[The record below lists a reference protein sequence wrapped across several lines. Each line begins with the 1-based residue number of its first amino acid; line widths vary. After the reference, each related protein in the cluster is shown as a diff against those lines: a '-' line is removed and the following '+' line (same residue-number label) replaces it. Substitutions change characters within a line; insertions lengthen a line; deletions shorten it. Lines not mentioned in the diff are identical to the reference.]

1 MEDIFMKKV
10 RAVIVCLMA
19 MVMLTG
25 CLGLNMEM
33 TVNEDGTCGYTLT
46 YYYEQSTFELMKEDA
61 KNSVLTC
68 GDFAQDTKTINGKTY
83 QAFSKTFSFASR
95 EELKNFLTNDA
106 VYLAK
111 FKQDSKAADKYTA
124 DSFHAPFKNV
134 TLTADTFIGEAG
146 TNNYTSMSTKQAQA
160 SKTQNNARA
169 LDVAQVSSQ
178 LKGKSVNEYY
188 KALGLIMDIS
198 IVLPKPIKESNGAAE
213 GNKVTWNLDNLP
225 DDSKL
230 IATCGDTPII
240 SGDKETP
247 KIQGVRNNALTK
259 KAVLVKVTDNV
270 SVKEVTING
279 KRFNVSQFKLAKS
292 GRYTI
297 KAVDANG
304 NVSVLKFTIDA
315 KAPVFKGVRHG
326 KVYRKKVT
334 VKVSDANGIRY
345 IKVNGKKQKARKKL
359 VIRKKGKNTVIACD
373 KAGNQSKVVFT
384 IK

>member
-1 MEDIFMKKV
+1 MKKMK
-10 RAVIVCLMA
+10 AVIACLLA
-19 MVMLTG
+19 MIMLTG
-25 CLGLNMEM
+25 CLGLNTEM
-33 TVNEDGTCGYTLT
+33 TINEDGTCGYTLT
-46 YYYEQSTFELMKEDA
+46 YYYEQSTFELMKDDA
-61 KNSVLTC
+61 SSSMLTC
-68 GDFAQDTKTINGKTY
+68 GDFSQDTKMINGKTY
-83 QAFSKTFSFASR
+83 QSFSRTFSFASR
-95 EELKNFLTNDA
+95 DELKNFLTNDA

-111 FKQDSKAADKYTA
+111 FKQDSKAADKYTS

-146 TNNYTSMSTKQAQA
+146 TNNYTSMSTKSAQS
-160 SKTQNNARA
+160 SKTQNNAQT
-169 LDVAQVSSQ
+169 LDVAQMSSQ
-178 LKGKSVNEYY
+178 LKGKSLNEYY
-188 KALGLIMDIS
+188 KALGIIVDIS
-198 IVLPKPIKESNGAAE
+198 LVLPQPVREANGAVE

-230 IATCGDTPII
+230 VATCGDTPII
-240 SGDKETP
+240 SGDKEAP
-247 KIQGVRNNALTK
+247 KIQGIKNNAITK
-259 KAVLVKVTDNV
+259 KTVSVKVTDNV

-279 KRFNVSQFKLAKS
+279 KHFNMSQFKLAKS

-304 NVSVLKFTIDA
+304 NVSTVKFTIDT

-326 KVYRKKVT
+326 KV
-334 VKVSDANGIRY
+334 
-345 IKVNGKKQKARKKL
+345 NGKKQKVKKKL

>member
-1 MEDIFMKKV
+1 M
-10 RAVIVCLMA
+10 
-19 MVMLTG
+19 
-25 CLGLNMEM
+25 
-33 TVNEDGTCGYTLT
+33 
-46 YYYEQSTFELMKEDA
+46 
-61 KNSVLTC
+61 
-68 GDFAQDTKTINGKTY
+68 
-83 QAFSKTFSFASR
+83 
-95 EELKNFLTNDA
+95 
-106 VYLAK
+106 
-111 FKQDSKAADKYTA
+111 
-124 DSFHAPFKNV
+124 

-146 TNNYTSMSTKQAQA
+146 TNNYTSMSTKSAQ
-160 SKTQNNARA
+160 SSQTQNNARA
-169 LDVAQVSSQ
+169 LDVAQMSSQ

-304 NVSVLKFTIDA
+304 NASVLKFTIDA

-326 KVYRKKVT
+326 KVYRGKAT
-334 VKVSDANGIRY
+334 LKVSDANGIRY
-345 IKVNGKKQKARKKL
+345 IKVNGKNKKPEKNL
-359 VIRKKGKNTVIACD
+359 LSAKKVKIP
-373 KAGNQSKVVFT
+373 
-384 IK
+384 

>member
-1 MEDIFMKKV
+1 M
-10 RAVIVCLMA
+10 
-19 MVMLTG
+19 
-25 CLGLNMEM
+25 
-33 TVNEDGTCGYTLT
+33 
-46 YYYEQSTFELMKEDA
+46 
-61 KNSVLTC
+61 
-68 GDFAQDTKTINGKTY
+68 
-83 QAFSKTFSFASR
+83 
-95 EELKNFLTNDA
+95 
-106 VYLAK
+106 
-111 FKQDSKAADKYTA
+111 
-124 DSFHAPFKNV
+124 
-134 TLTADTFIGEAG
+134 
-146 TNNYTSMSTKQAQA
+146 
-160 SKTQNNARA
+160 
-169 LDVAQVSSQ
+169 
-178 LKGKSVNEYY
+178 Y
-188 KALGLIMDIS
+188 KRQ
-198 IVLPKPIKESNGAAE
+198 
-213 GNKVTWNLDNLP
+213 
-225 DDSKL
+225 
-230 IATCGDTPII
+230 TPII

-304 NVSVLKFTIDA
+304 NASVLKVTIDA

-326 KVYRKKVT
+326 KVYRGKAT
-334 VKVSDANGIRY
+334 LKVSDANGIRY